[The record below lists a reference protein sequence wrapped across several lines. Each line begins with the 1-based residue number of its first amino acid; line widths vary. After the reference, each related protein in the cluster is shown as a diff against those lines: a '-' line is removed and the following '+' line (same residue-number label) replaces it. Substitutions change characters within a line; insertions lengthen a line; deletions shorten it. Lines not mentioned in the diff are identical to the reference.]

1 MRRHSQIITTS
12 VFLLPLAV
20 VAADVQTPPRKSLE
34 PVLVVASRIAQ
45 PVGEIAGSV
54 GLIERGQIETR
65 LIRDIRDLAR
75 YDATISV
82 NEDASRFGTQGFAIR
97 GLEGNRVAVEL
108 DGVPLGDGFA
118 VGSFSRAGRNLV
130 DRSCWNASNSCVV
143 QPLVS
148 TDRMRLPASSR
159 CVRVI
164 RPICSPKVLAI
175 GSSVRG

>member
-1 MRRHSQIITTS
+1 MRRHSQIIATS

-97 GLEGNRVAVEL
+97 GL
-108 DGVPLGDGFA
+108 
-118 VGSFSRAGRNLV
+118 
-130 DRSCWNASNSCVV
+130 
-143 QPLVS
+143 
-148 TDRMRLPASSR
+148 
-159 CVRVI
+159 
-164 RPICSPKVLAI
+164 
-175 GSSVRG
+175 